1 MLAVSNVSLPTTF
14 ENIDG
19 YVSGIVRQGYLA
31 AWNMLHHSF
40 DEQGPSYQG
49 YPAQDRLVADVSF
62 ARVLAWMG
70 TSLFMTLCGIFALV
84 LVLEPKDLMSPGG
97 NGDVMNA
104 EATDMQDKL
113 GSAYFG

>member
-49 YPAQDRLVADVSF
+49 YPAQDRLVADASF
-62 ARVLAWMG
+62 VRVFDFLG
-70 TSLFMTLCGIFALV
+70 ISLFMTLCGIFALA
-84 LVLEPKDLMSPGG
+84 LVLDSADLMSPGG
-97 NGDVMNA
+97 YWRCHERWSNGHA
-104 EATDMQDKL
+104 
-113 GSAYFG
+113 G